1 MAPLVL
7 GGSTEKASGTRRTQ
21 SDVDGSSGSR
31 DLDWEE
37 RLCLCLVNLP
47 FDAEV

>member
-21 SDVDGSSGSR
+21 SGVDGSSGSR
-31 DLDWEE
+31 DLDCEE
-37 RLCLCLVNLP
+37 RLYLCLVSLP
-47 FDAEV
+47 FDTEV